1 MKKQLPYAV
10 YLDKVYGAWLGK
22 GVGGTLGAPYE
33 GRKQQFEYAFDR
45 RAVQVMLPNDDLADS
60 FLANCP
66 YSPGE
71 YAYFKKNYAR
81 GIRPPESGRFN
92 NRYYVNGMGCP
103 IRSEVWACVAPGDP
117 ELAAELAGRDGVLD
131 HAGDSVYAEQYLAA
145 VESAAFFESDV
156 VGLLKEYLPL
166 LGADTRIRRLA
177 EDALRWSEGASDWRA
192 VRALILR
199 DYGHPDCTNLYQN
212 IGFTILC
219 LVHGRADFIE
229 SEMIA
234 LNCGFDTDCSCATAG
249 ALLGIVSGGAALRAA
264 YGIPD
269 TPLKLTV
276 DVTRRSDRLIDV
288 AEDTCRVGVTLARH
302 GRNRRTEIADV
313 PPAVADVP
321 VGRGD
326 ADALALGIDY
336 RGDPVLSPGET
347 KDVRL
352 TVSNAADAD
361 ADATL
366 AVELP
371 EGWTADWTETRAR
384 VPASSSAEV
393 ALRVTLPDTLPLVHE
408 ANRIGVTARSGDR
421 PVRRESFGLNGAQV
435 WRVWGPYWDN
445 VVDIPHEELGRG
457 YDHAFAAWQGDA
469 FVDALRQYHLNV
481 TVDPDRNYLA
491 AEGDDAIRSE
501 PELLPDGGGK
511 LVSIR
516 EDLFSVADLV
526 GFQGPCAVYAERR
539 LYSPEDQEVCV
550 QVGAT
555 DAYRLWVNGQ
565 EVSRS
570 DRVDW
575 WTAENRHHS
584 GVKLRKGENRVVM
597 KCVRRGETARFSV
610 FFSRGITMADHVW
623 DLGSYVPR

>member
-45 RAVQVMLPNDDLADS
+45 RAVQVMLPNDDLDLQVLWLDVLERVGIDFTSDDLADS

-177 EDALRWSEGASDWRA
+177 DDALRWSEGESDWRA

-249 ALLGIVSGGAALRAA
+249 ALLGIVSGGAAR
-264 YGIPD
+264 
-269 TPLKLTV
+269 
-276 DVTRRSDRLIDV
+276 DVHGELERRVR
-288 AEDTCRVGVTLARH
+288 
-302 GRNRRTEIADV
+302 
-313 PPAVADVP
+313 
-321 VGRGD
+321 D
-326 ADALALGIDY
+326 A
-336 RGDPVLSPGET
+336 
-347 KDVRL
+347 
-352 TVSNAADAD
+352 
-361 ADATL
+361 
-366 AVELP
+366 
-371 EGWTADWTETRAR
+371 
-384 VPASSSAEV
+384 
-393 ALRVTLPDTLPLVHE
+393 
-408 ANRIGVTARSGDR
+408 
-421 PVRRESFGLNGAQV
+421 VRRPQRRAS
-435 WRVWGPYWDN
+435 
-445 VVDIPHEELGRG
+445 
-457 YDHAFAAWQGDA
+457 
-469 FVDALRQYHLNV
+469 
-481 TVDPDRNYLA
+481 
-491 AEGDDAIRSE
+491 GDDAEQRARGRARAVGVE
-501 PELLPDGGGK
+501 AAVERDHLALDEVGAPVHQAED
-511 LVSIR
+511 R
-516 EDLFSVADLV
+516 EADVL
-526 GFQGPCAVYAERR
+526 
-539 LYSPEDQEVCV
+539 V
-550 QVGAT
+550 QVRAVGVAVVAQDKGAHG
-555 DAYRLWVNGQ
+555 APVVLPFGPAQ
-565 EVSRS
+565 
-570 DRVDW
+570 
-575 WTAENRHHS
+575 
-584 GVKLRKGENRVVM
+584 GVL
-597 KCVRRGETARFSV
+597 GETPDARV
-610 FFSRGITMADHVW
+610 RAEQ
-623 DLGSYVPR
+623 R